1 MRIMK
6 QQAQNDTIS
15 KEDRTPQK
23 SKLTDDKLLI
33 EKLKTEIRARDKE
46 IISLQNMLDDSKERI
61 HDVIQEKGSLKDQ
74 INQYELKE
82 LNLQFGKFEELKN
95 HYNKLEHRLII
106 TKERLDEARKQI
118 QLQNQVILDLEKL
131 SFIDF
136 IRNRYPESYNT
147 YKKQ

>member
-6 QQAQNDTIS
+6 QPAQNDKVS

-33 EKLKTEIRARDKE
+33 EELQTEIRARDKE
-46 IISLQNMLDDSKERI
+46 IIRLQNIIDDSKERI

-82 LNLQFGKFEELKN
+82 VDLQFGKFEELKN
-95 HYNKLEHRLII
+95 HYNKLEHRLNI
-106 TKERLDEARKQI
+106 TKEQLDGARKQI